1 MKAFNEADFIL
12 VCASPGGPAGD
23 EPHKLNTYLHLDR
36 IAVRQLQ
43 YRLVL
48 PQPRCPAVSVQ
59 LPGCSWD
66 SIPEEAKSLSRYESV
81 QIILSQVYSNLSNFY
96 LTEVLFICCSI
107 LLIKH
112 VLTEAGNSCINSF

>member
-23 EPHKLNTYLHLDR
+23 EPHKLNTYMHLDR

-66 SIPEEAKSLSRYESV
+66 SLPEEAKSLSRYCIQYTSKPDNKAMCSRV
-81 QIILSQVYSNLSNFY
+81 QLIHPFTNLIFY
-96 LTEVLFICCSI
+96 LYVLQYYI
-107 LLIKH
+107 L
-112 VLTEAGNSCINSF
+112 

>member
-23 EPHKLNTYLHLDR
+23 EPHKLNTYMHLDR

-66 SIPEEAKSLSRYESV
+66 SLPEEAKSLSRY
-81 QIILSQVYSNLSNFY
+81 
-96 LTEVLFICCSI
+96 
-107 LLIKH
+107 
-112 VLTEAGNSCINSF
+112 CIQFKFKTDSKTRPMYIQTS